1 MNTFVALIR
10 AVNVGG
16 TGKLEMDELKLHCR
30 AVGFVEPRTYIAS
43 GNVVF
48 DTPLPSEEARLVLEN
63 KLQSATGREIGV
75 VIRTHQ
81 ELVEV
86 LHDNPFPAAAG
97 NRLIVLF
104 FDQPLR
110 PDCLGDVRH
119 SMDEQ
124 LVLREREIYVH
135 YGHGMSESKLVIPV
149 SKHGTGRNLNTVAKL
164 AEMAAGR

>member
-1 MNTFVALIR
+1 MNTFVALLR

-48 DTPLPSEEARLVLEN
+48 GTKLPGEEARLLLEN
-63 KLQSATGREIGV
+63 KLQAATGRDIGV
-75 VIRTHQ
+75 VIRTHE
-81 ELVEV
+81 ELVGV
-86 LHDNPFPAAAG
+86 LQDNPFPAAAG
-97 NRLIVLF
+97 NRLIVIF

-110 PDCLGDVRH
+110 ADCLDDIRH
-119 SMDEQ
+119 CKDEQ
-124 LVLREREIYVH
+124 LARREREIYVH
-135 YGHGMSESKLVIPV
+135 YDQGMAASKLVIPV

-164 AEMAAGR
+164 IEMAAGR

>member
-1 MNTFVALIR
+1 MNTFVALLR

-16 TGKLEMDELKLHCR
+16 TGKLPMDELKLHCR

-48 DTPLPSEEARLVLEN
+48 GTTLPREEAKLVLEN
-63 KLQSATGREIGV
+63 KLQAATGKAVGV
-75 VIRTHQ
+75 VVRTGD

-86 LHDNPFPAAAG
+86 LQDNPFPAAPG
-97 NRLIVLF
+97 NRLVVLF

-110 PDCLGDVRH
+110 PDCLDDIRH
-119 SMDEQ
+119 RKDEQ

-135 YGHGMSESKLVIPV
+135 YGQGMGNSKLVIPV
-149 SKHGTGRNLNTVAKL
+149 SRHGTGRNLNTVAKL
-164 AEMAAGR
+164 SEMAAGR